1 MGKNYINK
9 GKKMKATLDKTFNVG
24 ASDLANNTIQTPCM
38 LMADVSGSMSGKPM
52 LELCDSIQTFIE
64 VCADDDYIQ
73 TSAEISIVTF
83 SDDYKVIHDYSY
95 VDDIYFENN
104 LQPEAMTYMAKAMD
118 YAMDSLSDKIKE
130 YKKEGGV
137 YKAPMLILISDGG
150 PTDDITDAANRC
162 ADLIAR
168 KKLTFIG
175 IGVGDDAD
183 MDEIKRFNPHGTVV
197 KSPTHEDLRELLVFI
212 SYALSS
218 SSQAGANDD
227 EVVNYAELDSKFK
240 QQ

>member
-1 MGKNYINK
+1 MGKNFIYQ
-9 GKKMKATLDKTFNVG
+9 GKKMKATLDKKFNIG
-24 ASDLANNTIQTPCM
+24 ASDLANNTIQTPCF
-38 LMADVSGSMSGKPM
+38 LAGDVSASMTGKP
-52 LELCDSIQTFIE
+52 LQELGDAIQTFIE

-73 TSAEISIVTF
+73 TSAEICIATY
-83 SDDYKVIHDYSY
+83 SDDIKILHDYAY

-118 YAMDSLSDKIKE
+118 FAMDSLENKIKE
-130 YKKEGGV
+130 YKKSGGV
-137 YKAPMLILISDGG
+137 YKAPMLICITDGG
-150 PTDDITDAANRC
+150 PTDDITDTAKRC

-183 MDEIKRFNPHGTVV
+183 MGEIKRFNPNGTVI
-197 KSPTHEDLRELLVFI
+197 KSPSHEDLKELLVFI

-218 SSQAGANDD
+218 SSQTGSDD
-227 EVVNYAELDSKFK
+227 EEVVNYAELDPKFK

>member
-1 MGKNYINK
+1 
-9 GKKMKATLDKTFNVG
+9 
-24 ASDLANNTIQTPCM
+24 
-38 LMADVSGSMSGKPM
+38 MSTKIIKLLTGKPI

-73 TSAEISIVTF
+73 TSAEISIATF
-83 SDDYKVIHDYSY
+83 SNDVDVIHPYSY

-104 LQPEAMTYMAKAMD
+104 LQPQAMTYMAKAMD
-118 YAMDSLSDKIKE
+118 YAMDSLADKISE
-130 YKKEGGV
+130 YKKLGGV
-137 YKAPMLILISDGG
+137 YKAPMLIAITDGG
-150 PTDDITDAANRC
+150 ATDDITDAANRC

-183 MDEIKRFNPHGTVV
+183 MDEIKRFNPNGTIV
-197 KSPTHEDLRELLVFI
+197 KSPTHEDLKELLVFI

-218 SSQAGANDD
+218 SSQAGANND
-227 EVVNYAELDSKFK
+227 EVVNYAELDPKFK